1 MQVPSFLPTSSLTA
15 HHNTKNIYIIWLQE
29 YSTETIAEWLHKIYI
44 LKMIPNMMLMQ
55 VVPLYA
61 RYDATP
67 LSQLHLKNFP
77 FPSPFFFKMAG
88 ILHEWED
95 QTSHRGTKL
104 MQAWLL
110 RLHRA
115 SSRFCSWCAWHDVKH
130 DACCQEEWMMRGVR
144 VHMSTIWEQSTQG
157 MQYSLAS
164 ECLFVFAL
172 VSPMAKHCAAE
183 TTKKKRDMQMIMK
196 AGDDSQQRKLLNE
209 HEHKHFKLKPN
220 QNNHI
225 VLKC

>member
-1 MQVPSFLPTSSLTA
+1 MQIPSFLPTSSLTA

-144 VHMSTIWEQSTQG
+144 VHMSTSESRAHKGCSTVLPQNVCSSSHLSV
-157 MQYSLAS
+157 QWPNT
-164 ECLFVFAL
+164 VQQ
-172 VSPMAKHCAAE
+172 KQQ
-183 TTKKKRDMQMIMK
+183 KKKETCKWSWRLVMI
-196 AGDDSQQRKLLNE
+196 
-209 HEHKHFKLKPN
+209 H
-220 QNNHI
+220 NNGN
-225 VLKC
+225 C